1 MNNYQIL
8 HLGGKKNDVQI
19 VQCYPLVV
27 IHHIACFYKL
37 KEIFSLREIPTQS
50 GQGSDPTNMTQTYG
64 IVHKKDVL
72 HFRSFRHASCTLLEI
87 PGDEVQIE
95 K

>member
-1 MNNYQIL
+1 MVN
-8 HLGGKKNDVQI
+8 HD
-19 VQCYPLVV
+19 
-27 IHHIACFYKL
+27 IACIYKAE
-37 KEIFSLREIPTQS
+37 EIFSLRGIPTQS
-50 GQGSDPTNMTQTYG
+50 SQGSDPTNMTQTYG

-72 HFRSFRHASCTLLEI
+72 HFWSLGIASWTLFGI